1 MATAKEVL
9 VPDIGDFEDVEVIE
23 VLVAPGDRVKVED
36 SLISL
41 ESDKATMEIPSPHA
55 GVVESVKVKVGD
67 KVSEGTVIALIEA
80 EQEHAE
86 AGTAAGDGGGQE
98 GEKDQDKDK
107 DNDEE
112 KDKKKEKDKETSG
125 AAAGEQESAESA
137 NRPPAGSPAPAA
149 PPVPELT
156 PREIAAAQRG
166 KGHASPAVRHLANE
180 LGVDLAQVSGS
191 GRKGRVL
198 KSDVQKFVK
207 NVMTRSGPTG
217 PVGLQMADFSDVD
230 FTEWGEVDHEPL
242 SRIKKLSGPQL
253 HRNWITVPHVTQFD
267 EADITELEDFR
278 QGKKDQIAKE
288 GVRLTLLSFLIKAAV
303 VALKKFPHFNSSLAP
318 SGDELIIKHYFNVG
332 IAVDTPGGLVVP
344 VIRNADQKGLFQLA
358 AELGEASQKARDKK
372 LGPKDMQGGT
382 FTISSLGGIGGTWF
396 TPIINAPEVAILGIS
411 KAEMKPVYE
420 DGAFVPRLILPIS
433 LSYDHRVI
441 DGADAARFT
450 TELRTVLSD
459 IRHMLL

>member
-1 MATAKEVL
+1 VATAKEVL

-23 VLVAPGDRVKVED
+23 VLVAPGDRVKAED

-67 KVSEGTVIALIEA
+67 KVSEGTLIAVIEA
-80 EQEHAE
+80 EQAGAE
-86 AGTAAGDGGGQE
+86 AAGDDGGQE
-98 GEKDQDKDK
+98 DKQDRDKNKGE
-107 DNDEE
+107 DEGKTASGGE
-112 KDKKKEKDKETSG
+112 DRKKRSEEP
-125 AAAGEQESAESA
+125 AAA
-137 NRPPAGSPAPAA
+137 RPPAGSPAPAA

-156 PREIAAAQRG
+156 PRELAAAQRG

-230 FTEWGEVDHEPL
+230 FSEWGEVDHEPL
-242 SRIKKLSGPQL
+242 SRIKKLSGPYL

-278 QGKKDQIAKE
+278 QGKKDQLAKE

-358 AELGEASQKARDKK
+358 AELGEAGQKARDKK

-420 DGAFVPRLILPIS
+420 DGTFVPRLVLPIS